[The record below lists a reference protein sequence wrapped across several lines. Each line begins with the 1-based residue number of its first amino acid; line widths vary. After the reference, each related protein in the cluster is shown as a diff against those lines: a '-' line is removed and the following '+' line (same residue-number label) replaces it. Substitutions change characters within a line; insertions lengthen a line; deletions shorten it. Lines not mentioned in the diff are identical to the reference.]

1 LIVRIATTIVSRKL
15 MERIRRSMKM
25 LGLRK
30 VLVATAAVA
39 GAALSMPATY
49 AHAFPWSTDMYR
61 GPQEPPLAIAPRV
74 MPDGV
79 LPIDG
84 IHYNA
89 HYGQPQGIP
98 EAKAD
103 PPMKL
108 ELMTVKMHNPLHA
121 DSVNLAKGKELFEN
135 TCSPCHGVTGA
146 GNGTVAHLLQH
157 PPKNLLTGVSK
168 NLPDGYIYG
177 YIRNGGIW
185 MPSYDDAMNS
195 NERWQVVLYVREL
208 ERKYGNTATANA
220 TQATSP
226 AAEEAKHEPTD
237 SDATYSNEGS
247 DSP

>member
-1 LIVRIATTIVSRKL
+1 LIVKVEPIIVARSQRDGSSLMKSRNLTKTL
-15 MERIRRSMKM
+15 
-25 LGLRK
+25 
-30 VLVATAAVA
+30 VA
-39 GAALSMPATY
+39 GALALCTVAMIESDAR
-49 AHAFPWSTDMYR
+49 AFPWDIDMFR
-61 GPQEPPLAIAPRV
+61 GPEVPTFAEAPRA

-89 HYGQPQGIP
+89 HYGQPASMPNTPPI
-98 EAKAD
+98 

-108 ELMTVKMHNPLHA
+108 ELMTVKMQNPLQPDA
-121 DSVNLAKGKELFEN
+121 ANLAAGKERFET
-135 TCSPCHGVTGA
+135 TCAPCHGMTGA

-185 MPSYDDAMNS
+185 MPAYDDAMS
-195 NERWQVVLYVREL
+195 SDERWQVVLYVREL
-208 ERKYGNTATANA
+208 ERKFGSETAAVTP
-220 TQATSP
+220 P
-226 AAEEAKHEPTD
+226 AQEDRHVTD
-237 SDATYSNEGS
+237 ADPSYSETGS